1 MSGGSLARSI
11 SPVMK
16 PRGLLWNWSDV
27 ATSLWLALQ
36 EALTQM
42 TAAKEP
48 VSCVCLKHI
57 HVVIQVHASMHT
69 HICLHIYKQ
78 RHSDTKH
85 LHKIKGTKIHACM
98 HKHTRTHRQAHAH
111 TLAHKHTRTHTHAHK
126 QEHTH
131 THTHKPAHTH
141 HKKNKHTSTE
151 KCSETKHLPTHSFRS
166 IFLQLNQ
173 RGPRARAFERPLGAR
188 ARKQQLTR
196 FT

>member
-27 ATSLWLALQ
+27 TTSLWLALQ

-111 TLAHKHTRTHTHAHK
+111 TLAHKHT
-126 QEHTH
+126 HTH
-131 THTHKPAHTH
+131 TNKNTHTRTRTNQHTRTTKKTNTRQQKNVPRQNTFPHIVSGRFFSNSTNGVRERVLSKDPWEQGPA
-141 HKKNKHTSTE
+141 NS
-151 KCSETKHLPTHSFRS
+151 S
-166 IFLQLNQ
+166 
-173 RGPRARAFERPLGAR
+173 
-188 ARKQQLTR
+188 
-196 FT
+196 